1 VQRVEAGE
9 SPEVVARVLA
19 FTRTVS
25 RDGEGGEIVS
35 QEVTRTDN
43 DKPLRLADFE
53 TLTEALEYAAS
64 GVTGCNFFDAKGNLN
79 AVLTYKDL
87 AERARTS
94 ARRLLQL
101 GLQRGDHVALV
112 AETEPDFIIL
122 FFACRYAGLVPFAI
136 PVPVNFGSHEI
147 YVQQLRGL
155 LHGGRASAAL
165 APSNF
170 ISFLEEAVDDQQQL
184 QWIGTPEQLAAMPE
198 SDLALQPSRADEP
211 AYLQFTSGSTRF
223 PQGVIITEQAVMS
236 NLRGIVSSGLDVRP
250 GDRSASWLPFYH
262 DMGLVGF
269 VLGPLVSQVSVDY
282 LRTSDFAIRP
292 IQWLRLI
299 SRNRCTIAFSP
310 PFGFE
315 LCSRRI
321 RTPDLEDLDLSC
333 WRAAGVGAEI
343 IQPGVLENFAQK
355 LEPTGFNPRAFLP
368 CYGLA
373 EASLAVSFSKLE
385 QGLDVMCVD
394 ALEMAE
400 RGIAV
405 RVQARSRKVNEF
417 VNCGHALPGHEI
429 SIVDDDGS
437 PQKDLRVGRVM
448 MRGPNLMAGY
458 FNDEEAT
465 REALTPEGW
474 LDTGDMGYVFEGDLY
489 LTGRRK
495 DIIIVNGRNIRAQD
509 LEELAEEQP
518 EIRMG
523 DASAFEVAD
532 SNGHQTIILVVECR
546 ISDTTERQS
555 LIVRLQKL
563 VYEGF
568 GIHCLVEVVP
578 LHTLPRTSSGKLS
591 RAAAREGFMERAD
604 WNQATTVRTGNG

>member
-1 VQRVEAGE
+1 MNQ
-9 SPEVVARVLA
+9 
-19 FTRTVS
+19 
-25 RDGEGGEIVS
+25 D
-35 QEVTRTDN
+35 VTKTNN

-64 GVTGCNFFDAKGNLN
+64 GVTGCNFYDAKGNLT
-79 AVLTYKDL
+79 AVLTYTEL
-87 AERARTS
+87 AERARTC
-94 ARRLLQL
+94 ARRLIQL
-101 GLQRGDHVALV
+101 GVKRGDHIALV
-112 AETEPDFIIL
+112 AETEPDFLIH
-122 FFACRYAGLVPFAI
+122 FFACQYAGLVPFAV
-136 PVPVNFGSHEI
+136 PVPTNFGSHEI
-147 YVQQLRGL
+147 YVRQLRGL
-155 LHGGRASAAL
+155 LRGGRASAAL
-165 APSNF
+165 ASSGF
-170 ISFLEEAVDDQQQL
+170 IDFLEEAADDQQML
-184 QWIGTPEQLAAMPE
+184 QWIGTPEQLAAIPE
-198 SDLALQPSRADEP
+198 SALPLQPSRLHEP

-269 VLGPLVSQVSVDY
+269 VLGPLVSQLSVDY
-282 LRTSDFAIRP
+282 LRTSDFAVRP

-299 SRNRCTIAFSP
+299 SKNRCTIAFSP
-310 PFGFE
+310 PFGLE

-321 RTPDLEDLDLSC
+321 RTPDLEELDLSC

-343 IQPGVLENFAQK
+343 IRPGVLENFARK
-355 LEPTGFNPRAFLP
+355 LEPAGFNPRAFLP

-373 EASLAVSFSKLE
+373 EASLAVSFSKLG
-385 QGLDVMCVD
+385 QGSNVMCVD
-394 ALEMAE
+394 AREMAE
-400 RGIAV
+400 RGVAV
-405 RVQARSRKVNEF
+405 RVQAQSRKVNEF
-417 VNCGHALPGHEI
+417 VNCGHALPGHSI
-429 SIVDDDGS
+429 SIVDDNGN
-437 PQKDLRVGRVM
+437 PQQDLRVGRVM
-448 MRGPNLMAGY
+448 MRGPSIMAGY
-458 FNDEEAT
+458 FNDGEAT

-489 LTGRRK
+489 LTGRHK

-509 LEELAEEQP
+509 LEELAEDQP

-532 SNGHQTIILVVECR
+532 SNGHQTIVLVVECR
-546 ISDTTERQS
+546 VSDTTERQS

-578 LHTLPRTSSGKLS
+578 PHTLPRTSSGKLS

-604 WNQATTVRTGNG
+604 WNQATTARTGVG